1 MTEVTILILSII
13 ISLIAGAFIT
23 IRQSKREKEKL
34 NIKINDLQNDK
45 VKLENEKSLLE
56 AQSVM
61 KQKHHEEQIDLIKQE
76 KRDAAS
82 TIKEATNE
90 TIQPLVAKIIKD
102 DEERKNYMEQKMIA
116 VRAEQDEVEK
126 IKKEIRAE
134 KFKKEY
140 EQKYSSY
147 SRGKEGEKILK
158 ELLCQDLHLIEGET
172 VKFQQNPGDISGI
185 PDTIVFG
192 PEDRKLFIDSKFP
205 LIEFDNLHNA
215 SEEGD
220 TELIKK
226 LESEIGKKVKSRID
240 DLAKKK
246 YHESKGSYPFTI
258 MFLPSKALLHAAENC
273 FEEDSKNNKNENR
286 DFHRYCLDKK
296 IRVFDPHDVW
306 SKVEEIKHMW
316 TIFQSDKNESED
328 RKFMDKWLN
337 DSRIFYDQYFKFA
350 KAFENTNKLF
360 GETTKQIKNKFS
372 EVAKGLSYSEVDKNS
387 QKIINISN
395 EIASRDS
402 KKD

>member
-1 MTEVTILILSII
+1 MNEIIILTLSII
-13 ISLIAGAFIT
+13 ISLIIGAHIAR
-23 IRQSKREKEKL
+23 RQSIKEKEEL
-34 NIKINDLQNDK
+34 NNKIGELQNENT
-45 VKLENEKSLLE
+45 KLENEKTRLESESLLT
-56 AQSVM
+56 
-61 KQKHHEEQIDLIKQE
+61 QKHHEEKIDLIKEE
-76 KRDAAS
+76 KKDAAS

-90 TIQPLVAKIIKD
+90 TIQPLVEKIIQ
-102 DEERKNYMEQKMIA
+102 DEEKRQKVMEDKLTSM
-116 VRAEQDEVEK
+116 REE
-126 IKKEIRAE
+126 KKELEKMKNEVRAE

-172 VKFQQNPGDISGI
+172 VEFQQNPGDISGV
-185 PDTIVFG
+185 PDTIVYG

-205 LIEFDNLHNA
+205 LIEFDNLYNA
-215 SEEGD
+215 SQAED
-220 TELIKK
+220 TDLVKK
-226 LESEIGKKVKSRID
+226 LESEIGKKVKSRIN

-258 MFLPSKALLHAAENC
+258 MFLPSKALLNAAERC
-273 FEEDSKNNKNENR
+273 FEEDNKKNKGENR

-296 IRVFDPHDVW
+296 IKVFDPHDVW
-306 SKVEEIKHMW
+306 FKVEEIKHMW

-337 DSRIFYDQYFKFA
+337 DSRIFYEHYFDFA
-350 KAFENTNKLF
+350 KSFAKTHKLF
-360 GETTKQIKNKFS
+360 GETTKQIENKFS

-387 QKIINISN
+387 QKIINISK
-395 EIASRDS
+395 EIVSRDS
-402 KKD
+402 NKD